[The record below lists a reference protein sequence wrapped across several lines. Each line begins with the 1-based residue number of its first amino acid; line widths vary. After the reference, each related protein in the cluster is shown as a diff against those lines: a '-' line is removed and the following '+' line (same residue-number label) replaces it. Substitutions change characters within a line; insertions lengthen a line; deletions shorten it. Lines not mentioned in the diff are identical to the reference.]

1 MSIKS
6 PTTTTKLSPYL
17 GRSKH
22 LIDIFLVL
30 GYEEKSLLE
39 LSPSILEKEKELEI
53 SIISNIISDSSL
65 AINNQELIKDIYPEK
80 PNIKLVKSEPQKNIT
95 SSINSSCYN
104 NTNGEKKIFYSSYA
118 LKFYEKF
125 NDSKN
130 EYYVPKAFVIISEYP
145 YFTTFHKICMYL
157 YKIVIE
163 NNKSSF
169 PIELFLF
176 SLLNYAPSPL
186 KNNISL
192 IFEKE
197 EDIIIPRLTGYP
209 YLEFNLCNLLYSMP
223 IKEFLK
229 IYILTFLDINLLFFS
244 KDLEKLNLMMFMIMN
259 LNYPLV
265 DGIYFWYIKTFSQEQ
280 IKDGFNIP
288 GRTFRGIN
296 IEFNPKLNL
305 SNFEDLY
312 YIVHLNNNKYQ
323 LRYLENKGED
333 KENINKILDFM
344 NLLFQK
350 KSKPPKSYF
359 LGESLTVLRT
369 KLKKI
374 RIDYK
379 EYIKKQK
386 QELPNFYID
395 KFINQINREIQEAF
409 YEFNLKIIA
418 VLYESF
424 EFENK
429 KHDNPKFLEEE
440 KIFLRYL
447 SYSDKYSSSY
457 FENFIKLFILFE
469 EFKIASLFIDECA
482 NLKMYDIKNTEKK
495 LANIKYLDIMDEIY
509 ISVNNTEVFDFNFIY
524 EEYNKYKEKDKIK
537 HIENSIKSSTLFKLD
552 KNLINE
558 FLFYIKN
565 RDLLEILRINE
576 KVQVKIDDI
585 DKTEISWKIQKHVFK
600 ILSKDYYFYLIIY
613 SIIYIFSITFPFLR
627 IDQFYIY
634 FAKILNFLKI
644 IKFFQ
649 RYYIY
654 ILLRAIYQFYSS
666 NKGKGHFDQL
676 AYNYC
681 KNIDNYLKNNSIIK
695 TEDISLIINELS
707 ELKDKQSIC
716 ETKGKDDEENDFF
729 AKYQKIQSNIKEI
742 SNETITNNEQSLNIK
757 VGETNI
763 KCDLLSGEFNIFER
777 AYSLFREFSKANF
790 EIENF
795 KADQVIETI
804 VNIIYYLKNP
814 QYKDSDK
821 EIITSMLYEILN
833 IMNIFSSDIKKNK
846 EKKNEINEK

>member
-6 PTTTTKLSPYL
+6 PITTKLSPYL

-39 LSPSILEKEKELEI
+39 LSPFILEREKELEI
-53 SIISNIISDSSL
+53 TIISNIISDSSL
-65 AINNQELIKDIYPEK
+65 SINNILLIKDIYPEK
-80 PNIKLVKSEPQKNIT
+80 PNIKLVKTEIQNNIT

-104 NTNGEKKIFYSSYA
+104 NTNGEKKIFYSTYA

-130 EYYVPKAFVIISEYP
+130 EYYIPKAFVIISEYP

-157 YKIVIE
+157 YKIAIE
-163 NNKSSF
+163 NNQSSF

-176 SLLNYAPSPL
+176 SLLNFTPSPL

-192 IFEKE
+192 ILEKE

-265 DGIYFWYIKTFSQEQ
+265 DGMYFWYIKTFSQEQ
-280 IKDGFNIP
+280 IKDGFDIMQS
-288 GRTFRGIN
+288 TFRGIN
-296 IEFNPKLNL
+296 TEFNLKLNL
-305 SNFEDLY
+305 SNFAKLY
-312 YIVHLNNNKYQ
+312 YIVDLNNNKNQ
-323 LRYLENKGED
+323 LINLKNKDED
-333 KENINKILDFM
+333 KENINKILEFM
-344 NLLFQK
+344 SLLFQK
-350 KSKPPKSYF
+350 KSKAPSYF
-359 LGESLTVLRT
+359 LGESLNILRN
-369 KLKKI
+369 KLKMI
-374 RIDYK
+374 RIDYN

-386 QELPNFYID
+386 FPNFYID
-395 KFINQINREIQEAF
+395 KFINQKNREIQEAF

-429 KHDNPKFLEEE
+429 KHDNPKFSEEE

-447 SYSDKYSSSY
+447 SYSDKYLSY
-457 FENFIKLFILFE
+457 FESFIKLFKPFE
-469 EFKIASLFIDECA
+469 EFKIASLFTDECA
-482 NLKMYDIKNTEKK
+482 NLKMYDIKNE
-495 LANIKYLDIMDEIY
+495 LQNIKYFDIIDEIY
-509 ISVNNTEVFDFNFIY
+509 ISVNNTEIFDFNYIY
-524 EEYNKYKEKDKIK
+524 EEYNNYNLIKDKSK
-537 HIENSIKSSTLFKLD
+537 HIENSIESSRLFKLD
-552 KNLINE
+552 KTLINE

-565 RDLLEILRINE
+565 RNLLEALRIKE
-576 KVQVKIDDI
+576 KLQVKIYDI
-585 DKTEISWKIQKHVFK
+585 DRTLISWKIQKHVFK
-600 ILSKDYYFYLIIY
+600 NLSKDYYFYLIIY
-613 SIIYIFSITFPFLR
+613 SIVYIFSITFPFLS
-627 IDQFYIY
+627 IEQLYLY
-634 FAKILNFLKI
+634 FGNILYLLKT

-654 ILLRAIYQFYSS
+654 ILLRSIYQFYSS
-666 NKGKGHFDQL
+666 NKGKEYFDQL
-676 AYNYC
+676 AYNFY
-681 KNIDNYLKNNSIIK
+681 KKIDDYLKNNSIIPN
-695 TEDISLIINELS
+695 EDISLIINKLQS
-707 ELKDKQSIC
+707 ELKDKKSIY
-716 ETKGKDDEENDFF
+716 EKKGKDDEENGFF
-729 AKYQKIQSNIKEI
+729 TKYQKIKSNIKEI
-742 SNETITNNEQSLNIK
+742 NNETITNNEQSLNIK

-763 KCDLLSGEFNIFER
+763 KCNLLSGEFNIFER
-777 AYSLFREFSKANF
+777 AYSLFYEFSKANF

-795 KADQVIETI
+795 KADEVVETI
-804 VNIIYYLKNP
+804 VNIIYYIQNP
-814 QYKDSDK
+814 QYKDYDK
-821 EIITSMLYEILN
+821 EFASMLYEILN

-846 EKKNEINEK
+846 EKKNENK